1 MAIARRFIE
10 RVASALLSLVATAMA
25 IGGVALAGLGAT
37 LRSTG
42 MDMEGMPVVTVGL
55 MALGAV
61 LALPGGVAVIW
72 ARGVGYSDCAPG
84 ACSWGTPVI
93 VLLLAA
99 AALPLALAIAL
110 GPLIAY
116 WRDIARLAAEY
127 QVWESANGPS
137 ALVFM
142 PAMGVLLVPALEA
155 IAACVVALGCSLL
168 LVLMLARSAAAL
180 KLSAVGAL
188 LVGGLT
194 VGSWVGV
201 GATERL
207 APSVETL
214 IRTMDDAGGQDR
226 ARALALLERHRAV
239 ASGSVW
245 ALSWAWAAMVGL
257 ALAARAVS
265 GGEEPDTAMDIDAA
279 SLQGLDEI
287 TREQAL
293 LDAADRLHRT
303 TPPVRR
309 F

>member
-1 MAIARRFIE
+1 M
-10 RVASALLSLVATAMA
+10 
-25 IGGVALAGLGAT
+25 
-37 LRSTG
+37 
-42 MDMEGMPVVTVGL
+42 
-55 MALGAV
+55 
-61 LALPGGVAVIW
+61 
-72 ARGVGYSDCAPG
+72 
-84 ACSWGTPVI
+84 
-93 VLLLAA
+93 LAA
-99 AALPLALAIAL
+99 AALPLTLAIAL

-127 QVWESANGPS
+127 RVWESANGPS

-180 KLSAVGAL
+180 KLSAVAAL

-214 IRTMDDAGGQDR
+214 FRTMDDAGGQDR
-226 ARALALLERHRAV
+226 AGGLALLERHRSV

-245 ALSWAWAAMVGL
+245 ALSWAWAVMVGL
-257 ALAARAVS
+257 AVAARAVS
-265 GGEEPDTAMDIDAA
+265 GGEERDTAMNIDAA
-279 SLQGLDEI
+279 SLQGLDDI

-309 F
+309 LISRASF

>member
-1 MAIARRFIE
+1 MAVARRFTE
-10 RVASALLSLVATAMA
+10 RVATALLSLVATAMA
-25 IGGVALAGLGAT
+25 IGGVALAGMGAT
-37 LRSTG
+37 LRATP
-42 MDMEGMPVVTVGL
+42 MDMEGMPVITVGL
-55 MALGAV
+55 MAVGAV

-72 ARGVGYSDCAPG
+72 ARGVGYNNARL
-84 ACSWGTPVI
+84 AVSWGTPVT

-99 AALPLALAIAL
+99 AALPLTLAIAL

-127 QVWESANGPS
+127 RVWETANGPS

-155 IAACVVALGCSLL
+155 IAACVVALGCGLL

-180 KLSAVGAL
+180 KLSAVAAL

-214 IRTMDDAGGQDR
+214 FRTMDDAGGQDR
-226 ARALALLERHRAV
+226 AGALALLERHRSV

-245 ALSWAWAAMVGL
+245 ALSWAWAVMVGL
-257 ALAARAVS
+257 AMAARAVS
-265 GGEEPDTAMDIDAA
+265 GGEEPDTAMNIDAA
-279 SLQGLDEI
+279 SLQGLDDM